1 MNAHGGEP
9 RPPSVTAPR
18 DPAANVLRLL
28 VESTTDYAIFMLD
41 AEGHVAS
48 WNAGAERIKGYRAD
62 EIIGQHFSTFYPPEA
77 IARNW
82 PATELEIAA
91 RDGRFED
98 EGWRV
103 RKDGSLFWANV
114 IITALRDEHGHLVG
128 FGKVSRDLTERRRTE
143 QQLRE
148 SEERFR
154 LIVDSTVDYAIFMLD
169 TEGRV
174 ASWNQGAERIKGYRA
189 HEIIGQ
195 HFSTF
200 YTPEALARRWPEFE
214 LSEARRVGRFED
226 EGWRVRKD
234 GSRFWANVIITA
246 LRGPDGTHR
255 GFAKVTRD
263 ITQRKQHEQRIA
275 SLTDELEQAR
285 VERKL
290 VESEL
295 RLASIIGTAMDAI
308 LMCDEHLRIVLFNRA
323 AEEMFGCAAPD
334 TLTKG
339 LSALI
344 PDLDVFAGGAAP
356 TAVARGSLQR
366 RVEVEAVCADGSR
379 IPIEVSISDVIVYD
393 QRLFTVI
400 ARDISE
406 RRRTEAELR
415 EADHRKDVFLGML
428 AHELRNPL
436 AAITTAG
443 EVLHRTLEQP
453 STQKLIGVIR
463 RQTRALARMVDD
475 LLDVSRVTLGKIQ
488 MAREPL
494 LLGDVVARAGESARD
509 PAAKAGL
516 RLDVTLPSEP
526 VWLMGDVTRLEQ
538 VLANLL
544 NNAVKFTPPG
554 GAITVHAARDGD
566 YAVIRVRDT
575 GVGIEPALLPKIFDL
590 FVQGDTSLDRANS
603 GLGIGLA
610 LVRQVVMMHGGRVTA
625 RSGGAGTGT
634 EFIVSLP
641 VSSEE
646 VTGDEKPSE
655 SAPRAETTMRVLV
668 VDDQPDLADCI
679 ALLVQAMGHR
689 VEALYD
695 GAEALAACRAD
706 RPDLMLVDIGMPGM
720 TGYELAHAVR
730 ADPALA
736 GIRLV
741 ALTGYGLEEDRA
753 RVLAAGFDLH
763 LTKPVGDTTLRDVLD
778 ALAPARARSN

>member
-1 MNAHGGEP
+1 MNASGGEP
-9 RPPSVTAPR
+9 RPPSVTVAR
-18 DPAANVLRLL
+18 HLDASVLRLL

-62 EIIGQHFSTFYPPEA
+62 EIIGQHFSVFYPAEA

-91 RDGRFED
+91 REGRFED

-114 IITALRDEHGHLVG
+114 IITALRNEHGHLVG
-128 FGKVSRDLTERRRTE
+128 FGKVSRDLTERRGAE

-154 LIVDSTVDYAIFMLD
+154 LIVDCTVDYAIFMLD

-200 YTPEALARRWPEFE
+200 YTTEAIVRRWPEFE
-214 LSEARRVGRFED
+214 LSEALRVGRFED

-234 GSRFWANVIITA
+234 GSQFWANVVITA
-246 LRGPDGTHR
+246 LRGPDGAHR

-275 SLTDELEQAR
+275 NLTDELEQAR

-308 LMCDEHLRIVLFNRA
+308 VMCDEQLRIVLFNRS
-323 AEEMFGCAAPD
+323 AEEMFGCAAPNA
-334 TLTKG
+334 LTKE
-339 LSALI
+339 LPALI
-344 PDLDVFAGGAAP
+344 PDLDVFEDSAAP
-356 TAVARGSLQR
+356 TAAAKGSLQR

-379 IPIEVSISDVIVYD
+379 IPIEVSISDVIVHD
-393 QRLFTVI
+393 QRFFTVI

-406 RRRTEAELR
+406 RRRTEAKLR
-415 EADHRKDVFLGML
+415 EADRRKDVFLGML

-443 EVLHRTLEQP
+443 EVLHRTLEEP
-453 STQKLIGVIR
+453 GTQKLIGVVK

-488 MAREPL
+488 LAHEPL

-516 RLDVTLPSEP
+516 RLDVKLPAEP
-526 VWLMGDVTRLEQ
+526 VWLMGDLTRLEQ

-554 GAITVHAARDGD
+554 GAITVDAARDGD
-566 YAVIRVRDT
+566 QAVIRVRDT
-575 GVGIEPALLPKIFDL
+575 GVGIEPAVLPKIFDL

-610 LVRQVVMMHGGRVTA
+610 LVRQVVTMHGGRVTA

-646 VTGDEKPSE
+646 VAGDEKPSE

-668 VDDQPDLADCI
+668 VDDQHDLADCI
-679 ALLVQAMGHR
+679 ALLVQAIGHR
-689 VEALYD
+689 AEALYD

-720 TGYELAHAVR
+720 TGYELARAVR
-730 ADPALA
+730 ADPELSE
-736 GIRLV
+736 IRLV

-778 ALAPARARSN
+778 ALAPARARSD